1 MNEKIKSP
9 FFKTLSFNLC
19 FLFLLA
25 TNQNMKRN
33 YYIVALIMLTFFV
46 ISFITNIFGP
56 LMPDLKEGFNLSL
69 ALAALFPF
77 AFFIAY
83 GVMSIPSGILIER
96 YSEKKMMFVAFSV
109 AALGSLLLAMYPNY
123 FVALP
128 SLFIIGC
135 GFAMLQ
141 VIINPLL
148 RTAGGEEHYAFNS
161 VLAQLI
167 FGAASFLSP
176 RVYTYMVG
184 ALKEPNNSSFSFLRS
199 IVPQD
204 LPWISLYWLFAVIC
218 VLMIVVILLSRFPK
232 VELTAEERAG
242 SLKTHFLLFRKQVVV
257 LFFLGIVFYVGT
269 EQGTANWIKQFL
281 VTYHGYDPAVGDNVV
296 SDFWG
301 AMTAGGVLGLLLLKI
316 LDSRKVLII
325 FTILAIISLSI
336 GLFGAGKIS
345 LIAFPAVGFFA
356 SVMYPIIFSLAL
368 NSVSEHHGSF
378 SGILCTG
385 IIGGAIVPLII
396 GWLGDHLGLR
406 NGMLFLYLTMGYILS
421 VGFWAKP
428 IITNKTIKLFEKKEI
443 A

>member
-1 MNEKIKSP
+1 M
-9 FFKTLSFNLC
+9 L
-19 FLFLLA
+19 
-25 TNQNMKRN
+25 MKRN

-46 ISFITNIFGP
+46 ISFVTNVIGP
-56 LMPDLKEGFNLSL
+56 LVPDIISGFNLSL
-69 ALAALFPF
+69 TLVALLPF

-83 GVMSIPSGILIER
+83 GVMSIPSGMLIEK
-96 YSEKKMMFVAFSV
+96 YNEKKMMVVAFIVSSI
-109 AALGSLLLAMYPNY
+109 GSLLLALFPNY
-123 FVALP
+123 LTAVL

-167 FGAASFLSP
+167 FGGASFLSP
-176 RVYTYMVG
+176 LVYSYMVLN
-184 ALKEPNNSSFSFLRS
+184 LKDTSNKSLSIFRS
-199 IVPQD
+199 LVPAN

-218 VLMIVVILLSRFPK
+218 ILMIVVIAVSKFPK
-232 VELTAEERAG
+232 VELTSEEKAG
-242 SLKTHFLLFRKQVVV
+242 PLQTHIMLFKKRVVI
-257 LFFLGIVFYVGT
+257 LFFIAMICYVGT
-269 EQGTANWIKQFL
+269 EQGTANWISQFL
-281 VTYHGYDPAVGDNVV
+281 STYHGYDPQKTGADAVAY
-296 SDFWG
+296 FWG
-301 AMTAGGVLGLLLLKI
+301 LMTAGGVLGLLLLKI
-316 LDSRKVLII
+316 MDSRKVLII
-325 FTILAIISLSI
+325 FTVLALICLSAA
-336 GLFGAGKIS
+336 LFGSAKIS
-345 LIAFPAVGFFA
+345 LWAFPAVGFFA

-378 SGILCTG
+378 SGILVTG

-428 IITNKTIKLFEKKEI
+428 IIKNKTIFDKKEI